1 MFKCTIL
8 IALALFRLEVAGEII
23 TVRCQ
28 ETHCEIERIFSRS
41 AGGYLLLMN
50 EFTVYHVVDNAR
62 ISPTAVIFLEC
73 QIISKKPCPF
83 SLIIIQ
89 D

>member
-23 TVRCQ
+23 TVRCR
-28 ETHCEIERIFSRS
+28 ETHCEIERIFSRR
-41 AGGYLLLMN
+41 YLLLMN
-50 EFTVYHVVDNAR
+50 ELGFTVYHVVDNAR
-62 ISPTAVIFLEC
+62 VSPTAVIFLEC